1 MANVLV
7 RTILPRG
14 AAKPVI
20 RLGSNAEVPLH
31 CYKQRNSRTTEMLPS
46 LMTSS
51 AEAQ

>member
-20 RLGSNAEVPLH
+20 RLGNNAEVPLH